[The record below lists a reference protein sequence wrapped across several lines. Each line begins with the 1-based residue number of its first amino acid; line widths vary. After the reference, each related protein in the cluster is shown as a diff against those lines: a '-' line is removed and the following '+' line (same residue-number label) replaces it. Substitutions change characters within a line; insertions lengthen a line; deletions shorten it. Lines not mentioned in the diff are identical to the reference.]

1 MKTCKGFFGNDSE
14 WFPAV
19 PLSEFEAYK
28 AKTKQAIENLKVRC
42 VCASKP
48 HPNDFLTGY
57 NKAFRDLEKELG
69 FKHV

>member
-19 PLSEFEAYK
+19 PLSAI
-28 AKTKQAIENLKVRC
+28 KQAIENLKVRC

-48 HPNDFLTGY
+48 HPNDFLAGY